1 MQIELNYEN
10 VSKLRDILAIYIA
23 SFTTLELLLY
33 FFNRGLYH
41 YWEILYRWIPWALRQ
56 VYIFQ
61 ILTFFFVLH
70 FGLLCYKPLQ
80 SLVIRRLE
88 SKRR

>member
-23 SFTTLELLLY
+23 SFTTIELLLY
-33 FFNRGLYH
+33 FFNRGIY
-41 YWEILYRWIPWALRQ
+41 YWWERLYRWIPWDLRQ

-70 FGLLCYKPLQ
+70 FGILSYKSLQ
-80 SLVIRRLE
+80 KIVIHLE